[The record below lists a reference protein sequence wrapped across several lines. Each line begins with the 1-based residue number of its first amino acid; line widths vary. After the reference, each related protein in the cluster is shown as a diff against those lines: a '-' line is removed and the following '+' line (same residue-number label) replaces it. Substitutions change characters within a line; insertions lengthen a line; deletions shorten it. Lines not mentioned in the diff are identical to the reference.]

1 MKSNK
6 NIVLLGMMGS
16 GKSTIGYLLSKKMN
30 FQFFDIDKIIEKEEG
45 IQIKD
50 IFSLKGESY
59 FRKVE
64 EKITLKSL
72 KNIKSVVSLGGGAF
86 LNKRIREEVLAK
98 HFSFW
103 LNLNNT
109 TIIKRIKNSKNRPK
123 LINLSENQ
131 LKKLIIE
138 RDGIYSKA
146 KFKIN
151 CEKLNKSQIVKLII
165 NNYDKS

>member
-16 GKSTIGYLLSKKMN
+16 GKSTIGYHLSKKMN

-45 IQIKD
+45 EQIKD

-59 FRKVE
+59 FRRIE

-72 KNIKSVVSLGGGAF
+72 KNSKSIVSLGGGAF
-86 LNKRIREEVLAK
+86 LNKRIREEVLTN

-109 TIIKRIKNSKNRPK
+109 TIINRIKNSKNRPK
-123 LINLSENQ
+123 LINLSEKQ
-131 LKKLIIE
+131 LKKLIFE
-138 RDGIYSKA
+138 RDEIYSKA
-146 KFKIN
+146 KFKID

-165 NNYDKS
+165 NYYDES